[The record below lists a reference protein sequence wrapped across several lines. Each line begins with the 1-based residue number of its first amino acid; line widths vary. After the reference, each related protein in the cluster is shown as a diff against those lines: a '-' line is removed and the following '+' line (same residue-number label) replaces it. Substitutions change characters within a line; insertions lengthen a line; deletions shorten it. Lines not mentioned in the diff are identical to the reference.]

1 MATTALLHKEEGV
14 ARFRWTLDEYHQA
27 IDAGLFDD
35 RRVELIDGELYE
47 MPPLGLPHISTAR
60 FLRRAFASLIQADRL
75 LVGEPIILPRNG
87 EPEPDL
93 AVARAGAPLKPR
105 PEDVQLVIEVSHST
119 RKFDRGLKL
128 EAYLRDGIREVWI
141 VDLETRELLIYRGG
155 VLSAVL
161 LPDQG
166 QKISATEV
174 PEISVD
180 VDALFASATMGSS

>member
-1 MATTALLHKEEGV
+1 MATTVSSHKVEGV

-27 IDAGLFDD
+27 IDAGLFGD
-35 RRVELIDGELYE
+35 RRIELIDGELYE
-47 MPPLGLPHISTAR
+47 MPPMREPHIGAAT
-60 FLRRAFASLIQADRL
+60 FLEDTFSPLRPRRVRTSK
-75 LVGEPIILPRNG
+75 PIILPRNG

-93 AVARAGAPLKPR
+93 TIARAGAPLKPR
-105 PEDVQLVIEVSHST
+105 PEDVQLVIEVSHTT
-119 RKFDRGLKL
+119 RQFDRGLKL

-141 VDLETRELLIYRGG
+141 VDLETRELLVYRGG

>member
-1 MATTALLHKEEGV
+1 MATTVSSHKVEGV

-27 IDAGLFDD
+27 IDAGLFGD
-35 RRVELIDGELYE
+35 RRIELIDGELYE
-47 MPPLGLPHISTAR
+47 MPPMREPHIGAAT
-60 FLRRAFASLIQADRL
+60 FLEDTFSPLRPRRVRTSK
-75 LVGEPIILPRNG
+75 PIILPRNG

-93 AVARAGAPLKPR
+93 TIARAGAPLKPR

-161 LPDQG
+161 LPGQG
-166 QKISATEV
+166 HKISAVEV

-180 VDALFASATMGSS
+180 VDALFASATVAAS